1 MAAQRDDGRDQPHDL
16 DDLDSEVVLE
26 QGERLLRESRA
37 LLQELDD
44 QIEANEP
51 DEG

>member
-1 MAAQRDDGRDQPHDL
+1 MAAGRDDRPGGDL
-16 DDLDSEVVLE
+16 EDLDSEVVLE

-44 QIEANEP
+44 RIEGSGP
-51 DEG
+51 GEG